1 MARKQSRAADR
12 AAPIQP
18 LYLKVSQVAV
28 LLSLSCAEVY
38 RLIDT
43 LDLPAIRLGRA
54 IRVPVMALERWLQ
67 DRVIA

>member
-1 MARKQSRAADR
+1 VARKQSRVAGR

-54 IRVPVMALERWLQ
+54 IRVPVAALERWLQ

>member
-1 MARKQSRAADR
+1 MARKQSRVADR
-12 AAPIQP
+12 ATTIKP

-28 LLSLSCAEVY
+28 LLSLSCSEVY

-54 IRVPVMALERWLQ
+54 IRVPVAALERWLQ

>member
-1 MARKQSRAADR
+1 VARKQSRVADR
-12 AAPIQP
+12 ATTIKP

-28 LLSLSCAEVY
+28 LLSLSCSEVY

-54 IRVPVMALERWLQ
+54 IRVPVAALERWLQ

>member
-12 AAPIQP
+12 VVTIQP

-43 LDLPAIRLGRA
+43 LDLPAVRLGRA
-54 IRVPVMALERWLQ
+54 IRVPVAALEPWLQ